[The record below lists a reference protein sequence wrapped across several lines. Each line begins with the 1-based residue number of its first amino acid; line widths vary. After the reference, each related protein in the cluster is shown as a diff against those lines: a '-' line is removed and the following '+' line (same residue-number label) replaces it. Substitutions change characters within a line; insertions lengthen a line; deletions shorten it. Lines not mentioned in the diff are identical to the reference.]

1 MVKLMYAN
9 EVETPLWTPIAGPTL
24 LSLRVECTNVTLLSS
39 LKFLFT
45 ILWSLQP
52 RIQQSIHRINS
63 GKHSLT
69 HTLSRNQFIILR
81 MFLELVFDSELK
93 ENQTRPTR

>member
-52 RIQQSIHRINS
+52 
-63 GKHSLT
+63 
-69 HTLSRNQFIILR
+69 
-81 MFLELVFDSELK
+81 
-93 ENQTRPTR
+93 